1 MHSPQPQPF
10 MLSSGV
16 LQKLVPVHKRQL
28 LNFQAF
34 CKEADIPLVV

>member
-16 LQKLVPVHKRQL
+16 LEKLVPARKSQM